1 MSIKFV
7 FVQLGSFIPN
17 YLESN
22 IKRLSVIFPNYEIYL
37 ITNNQ
42 KLFKLKIKNL
52 TIVEYFTSPQHEY
65 FLSKLNKKID
75 FREGFWRLSLERL
88 IAFTKFQTESK
99 FDYLLHIE
107 SDVIVFPNLPV
118 DTIMKL
124 NKLSW
129 CQYNSKLDIA
139 TLLYSPNYQSA
150 SYLQKSIENKLSL
163 DYGHTDMT
171 ILSEIRLN
179 SNSTIAIFPSLPQVD
194 SLLVNEKSKM
204 TLDSKIQMS
213 SQCNVFGGIFDP
225 AAIGVWLLGKNPEN
239 THAKSILHD
248 RWIIDSGDSFIDP
261 SKPNYLF
268 DSDGNLCLIEKGIQ
282 IPIFNLHVHSK
293 NSNLLSI
300 EWGKE
305 LDKFVK
311 LSEKKYIIKRIEPT
325 VFIKLLILNL
335 KRKRLVEFISTIPWL
350 YSLRMSIRHKYKN
363 KS

>member
-1 MSIKFV
+1 MKFV
-7 FVQLGSFIPN
+7 FVQLGSFIPH

-22 IKRLSVIFPNYEIYL
+22 IKRLSAMFPSNEIYL
-37 ITNNQ
+37 ITNNK
-42 KLFKLKIKNL
+42 KLLKLTIKNL
-52 TIVEYFTSPQHEY
+52 MLIEYVTSTQHEY
-65 FLSKLNKKID
+65 LLNKLSKKTD
-75 FREGFWRLSLERL
+75 FREGFWRLSLERI
-88 IAFTKFQTESK
+88 IAFTKFQIENK

-118 DTIMKL
+118 DAIKKL

-129 CQYNSKLDIA
+129 CQYNSRLDIA

-150 SYLQKSIENKLSL
+150 LFLQKSIENKLELNNS
-163 DYGHTDMT
+163 HTDMT
-171 ILSEIRLN
+171 ILSEIRLDNN
-179 SNSTIAIFPSLPQVD
+179 SSIAILPSLPEVE
-194 SLLVNEKSKM
+194 SLLVNEKSKI

-213 SQCNVFGGIFDP
+213 SLFNAFGGIFDP

-239 THAKSILHD
+239 THAMSVLHD

-261 SKPNYLF
+261 SKVKF
-268 DSDGNLCLIEKGIQ
+268 IIKSDGSLTLIEKGIQ

-293 NSNLLSI
+293 NFNLLSS
-300 EWGKE
+300 EWAKE

-311 LSEKKYIIKRIEPT
+311 LSEKEYVIKKMEPK
-325 VFIKLLILNL
+325 VFIKLFILNL

-350 YSLRMSIRHKYKN
+350 YSLRMKIRDIYKN